1 MSIQIK
7 PLMPRHV
14 QLPEGSGVG
23 LEIALLLPSSQLVLQ
38 SCTLMSLTA
47 PGQTAS
53 KCTGRNKP
61 PSILTWLWGLPQ
73 SSGSG
78 LEVALLLPSSQL
90 VLQSCTLWGFIATE
104 AHVPHPQNNCPKGQ
118 IPAAVCLPCQ
128 PCCPAL
134 GQVNTS

>member
-1 MSIQIK
+1 MILNDTCQTESNWT
-7 PLMPRHV
+7 
-14 QLPEGSGVG
+14 GS
-23 LEIALLLPSSQLVLQ
+23 
-38 SCTLMSLTA
+38 
-47 PGQTAS
+47 
-53 KCTGRNKP
+53 NKP
-61 PSILTWLWGLPQ
+61 NSILTWLWGLPQ

-78 LEVALLLPSSQL
+78 LEFALLLPSSQL